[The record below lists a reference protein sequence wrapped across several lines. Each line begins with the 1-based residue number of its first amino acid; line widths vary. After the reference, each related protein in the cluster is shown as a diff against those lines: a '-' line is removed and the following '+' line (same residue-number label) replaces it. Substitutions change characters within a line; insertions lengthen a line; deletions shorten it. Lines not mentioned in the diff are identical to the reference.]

1 MSERQWCS
9 LANVHRPLLL
19 MERCNVLRLGKLG
32 LTAVAIAATPAMA
45 ADSHNGERLAQRWC
59 VSCHVVSSTQ
69 QGSAS
74 DVAPP
79 FTSIAK
85 MPDLDAA
92 RIAWYLL
99 APHPRMP
106 DMNLTRNEAADLAA
120 YIASL
125 GSRQIP
131 SLSDHH

>member
-1 MSERQWCS
+1 
-9 LANVHRPLLL
+9 
-19 MERCNVLRLGKLG
+19 MEGYNVLRLVQLG
-32 LTAVAIAATPAMA
+32 LAVLAIAATPAMA
-45 ADSHNGERLAQRWC
+45 MAADAHNGERLAQRWC
-59 VSCHVVSSTQ
+59 ASCHVVSSSQ

-85 MPDLDAA
+85 MPHLDAA
-92 RIAWYLL
+92 RIALYLL

-106 DMNLTRNEAADLAA
+106 DMNLTRIEATDLAA

-125 GSRQIP
+125 SSR
-131 SLSDHH
+131 

>member
-1 MSERQWCS
+1 MGRCS
-9 LANVHRPLLL
+9 VIRF
-19 MERCNVLRLGKLG
+19 GKLG
-32 LTAVAIAATPAMA
+32 LAAVAIAIAPAMA
-45 ADSHNGERLAQRWC
+45 KAADAHNGERLAQRWC
-59 VSCHVVSSTQ
+59 ASCHVISSTQ
-69 QGSAS
+69 QGSAT

-85 MPDLDAA
+85 MPHLNAP
-92 RIAWYLL
+92 RIALYLL

-125 GSRQIP
+125 SSR
-131 SLSDHH
+131 